1 MGQDGIPISIGVII
15 AAAVFGAAFVAG
27 LVLMAVLFA

>member
-15 AAAVFGAAFVAG
+15 AAAVFGVAFVAG